1 MLNILYTIKHV
12 QLYYEHELLVLIA
25 DTVVYCILLKT
36 TLQQSTC
43 NVQYSNKRKD
53 TTLMEHFQNPIEISS
68 RGKIDTH
75 NTQILNSSLSVL
87 CTGIVI
93 KSVRVK
99 LVAWAL
105 HHVHAKSKEKRDNF
119 FGASKPKAIGRIT
132 KIC

>member
-1 MLNILYTIKHV
+1 VLNILYTIKHV

-75 NTQILNSSLSVL
+75 NTQILNIIKTKVLFPHACVTLADFGYPADGLWFTCSKKIISL
-87 CTGIVI
+87 
-93 KSVRVK
+93 
-99 LVAWAL
+99 
-105 HHVHAKSKEKRDNF
+105 F
-119 FGASKPKAIGRIT
+119 F
-132 KIC
+132 